1 MSDYDLFG
9 DYEPEQPATLE
20 EDWPEPEPAPSR
32 RPRPRQIGRGGGGFY
47 NLFAF
52 LFLIATVAVIGVTAM
67 LVQNPTLPLNPFP
80 PPPPQP
86 TPTLFLLEPGSSG
99 GILVLPTQ
107 TFAPTSTRV
116 PTTLPRATQSQTT
129 VTATPDMQA
138 SPGGLIAQP
147 ALTNTASIK
156 PFTLQNDAVTYTKHP
171 DGCSGLWVVGQVF
184 DLDGKPRMGLAVIAK
199 WDGGDGIAWPNYGT
213 PWGVLAYEITID
225 HKPGELEVEVQLKDF
240 SGQVL
245 SEPIIV
251 RTLSSCEHN
260 VAIAN
265 FIQNHVYSP

>member
-1 MSDYDLFG
+1 MSNYDLFG

-20 EDWPEPEPAPSR
+20 EDWPEPEPEALRSPRSR
-32 RPRPRQIGRGGGGFY
+32 QAGHGGGSLY
-47 NLFAF
+47 NFFSF
-52 LFLIATVAVIGVTAM
+52 LFLTATAAVIIVTAT
-67 LVQNPTLPLNPFP
+67 LVQNPTSRLNPFP

-86 TPTLFLLEPGSSG
+86 TPTLFLLESG
-99 GILVLPTQ
+99 ASVGILVPPTP
-107 TFAPTSTRV
+107 TISPTSTRV
-116 PTTLPRATQSQTT
+116 PTTLPRVTQSQTT
-129 VTATPDMQA
+129 ATTTLDAQA
-138 SPGGLIAQP
+138 NPGDLTAQP
-147 ALTNTASIK
+147 GVTNTPSIK

-171 DGCSGLWVVGQVF
+171 DGCSGMWIVGQVF

-213 PWGVLAYEITID
+213 PWGVLAYEIKVEN
-225 HKPGELEVEVQLKDF
+225 KPIELEVELQLKDF

-251 RTLSSCEHN
+251 RTLASCEHN
-260 VAIAN
+260 VAVAN